1 MTTSIVSTIR
11 IDGHDLQWAKRLGE
25 GGFAGCL
32 RFLFG
37 TRAKC
42 EREVLNRGSVAA
54 DRVTS
59 NLEYLVVGSLVEPTW
74 AHTSYGRKIE
84 KAIEYIDKG
93 CGIAIISERQWIE
106 ALK

>member
-1 MTTSIVSTIR
+1 
-11 IDGHDLQWAKRLGE
+11 
-25 GGFAGCL
+25 
-32 RFLFG
+32 
-37 TRAKC
+37 
-42 EREVLNRGSVAA
+42 
-54 DRVTS
+54 VTS